1 MNCPVCG
8 WHNVSQHHTATAIHR
23 HCLRFG
29 CGWQETVPAAGQ
41 KQAHR
46 SLPGGN
52 TGRLRAVLAWAKDLG
67 W

>member
-1 MNCPVCG
+1 MKCPACG
-8 WHNVSQHHTATAIHR
+8 WPVEQHITRTGTFR
-23 HCLRFG
+23 RCLRFG

-46 SLPGGN
+46 PLPGGN